1 MTSPEG
7 NVAMTGIAASG
18 AAALAALDR
27 LADVLARENAAL
39 RARDVRAVEAL
50 AEEKRA
56 AADECERL
64 VSTSAARGET
74 GGGAAPF
81 SENAL
86 PCVMARLAALVEEN
100 QWRLRVAKQANQRLV
115 ETIAVAAQ
123 AQAPGAGVYASDGR
137 KDFTRGRKNNPPAL
151 TFSRFL

>member
-1 MTSPEG
+1 MTSLEG
-7 NVAMTGIAASG
+7 NVAMTDTAASG

-39 RARDVRAVEAL
+39 RARDVRAVETL

-64 VSTSAARGET
+64 VSSSAASRET
-74 GGGAAPF
+74 GGAARSP
-81 SENAL
+81 EDAL
-86 PCVMARLAALVEEN
+86 LSVRTRLAALLEEN
-100 QWRLRVAKQANQRLV
+100 QWRLRVARQANQRLV
-115 ETIAVAAQ
+115 ETIAAAAQ
-123 AQAPGAGVYASDGR
+123 AQAPGAGAYASDGR
-137 KDFTRGRKNNPPAL
+137 KDFTRGRNSNPPAL